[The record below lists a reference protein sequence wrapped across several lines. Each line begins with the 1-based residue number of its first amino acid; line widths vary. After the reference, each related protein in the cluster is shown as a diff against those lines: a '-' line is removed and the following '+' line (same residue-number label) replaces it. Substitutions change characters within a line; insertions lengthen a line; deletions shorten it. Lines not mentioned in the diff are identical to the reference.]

1 MHRSCDASS
10 TLILQS
16 YLLRSYAAPPTP
28 PFLLPEPIA
37 FASMAHPPS
46 LRVLRFLLLLH
57 LLSLASSSSSSSSP
71 SFSAPTPDLL
81 PYPRSL
87 HPAGALAP
95 LYVVRATN
103 LSRADVVTLQ
113 TLAGVL
119 ARTSPSIYVVN
130 SEPDPDAP
138 GYDGKEATV
147 FWLRQLESRIPAA
160 SLPIDRTTF
169 VDGDIQVNEEAGCR
183 GGRAGWQGR
192 CLAGTT
198 CSTGQ

>member
-1 MHRSCDASS
+1 
-10 TLILQS
+10 
-16 YLLRSYAAPPTP
+16 
-28 PFLLPEPIA
+28 
-37 FASMAHPPS
+37 MAHPPS
-46 LRVLRFLLLLH
+46 PHAILFLLLLH
-57 LLSLASSSSSSSSP
+57 LLSVAPSSSSSSSP
-71 SFSAPTPDLL
+71 SFSPPTPPDLL

-87 HPAGALAP
+87 RPAGALAP

-130 SEPDPDAP
+130 SEPDPAAP
-138 GYDGKEATV
+138 GYVGTEATV

-183 GGRAGWQGR
+183 GGWGQDGKGGR
-192 CLAGTT
+192 CLPFFSAGWSGTT
-198 CSTGQ
+198 CDRTQAE